1 MSKFAA
7 KLNSFKGISHEDLE
21 TLNEFKMGLSFE
33 LDRFQLEAI
42 DYFLQGNSVVVAA
55 PTGSGKTIVGEFAVF
70 HVNKNRQRTFYT
82 TPLKALSN
90 QKYLEFVERFGVEQV
105 GLLTGDNA
113 INQDASI
120 VVMTTEV
127 LRNMIYQTPEKI
139 EELGVAILDEVHF
152 LADKERGVVW
162 EEILI
167 LLNKNVKIVAL
178 SATVSNVED
187 FADWLHEIR
196 GDCKFV
202 IEEKRPVPLSQLI
215 ATSNS
220 LIPLFSNEEGQ
231 INKKVLNL
239 YKRSFT
245 RSHVKSEIPTRVEI
259 VENIKDYDLLPSIF
273 FIFSRKGCDQAVE
286 QIRKSN
292 VQLTNESERYEIKKY
307 LQNRFDDIDASDW
320 SALRV
325 DEWIDCAI
333 RGFSSHHAG
342 LIPQMKEAAE
352 YLFQKGLLK
361 LIFATETLSV
371 GINMPAKSVVLERM
385 DKWNGTTH
393 EMLSPAEFT
402 QLTGRA
408 GRRGIDV
415 DGEAIIA
422 FHPHSEPKF
431 IANLVSSR
439 TFELTS
445 TFEPKYNMVLN
456 LLEHRNLTDTKIL
469 LNKSFAQFYQ
479 KKDSKNVTEQIDYEN
494 EKLERKQKEFTCHL
508 GDIREYYEII
518 LQINSF
524 HKNESKTSKKK
535 RSLRNRIEIEPGNLV
550 GIKNLR
556 KSKFALITKTLK
568 SKKESEF
575 WVILDNGEGRKIDHR
590 SIDFNVG
597 VIGYLE
603 INDEIDF
610 SKKAIRDE
618 YSKKIRIASGNY
630 AKKFADEVDVTEL
643 KTKLKNHVCHRC
655 PQIQEHL
662 RFGENIERNKKY
674 IKSLQSHL
682 ENDYVN
688 LSKKCDQVI
697 DLLAKLD
704 YIITTED
711 KLTLT
716 KWGKFLKQIHS
727 EFDLLIIESLR
738 RNYLNNLSPIQLSCL
753 LSGFVYNPRRD
764 ELEIPVNVDEII
776 KNNANQILKLSDEII
791 DIEKRNKITN
801 IKNPHF
807 GMANIIKQWC
817 NDVNLKRI
825 LLKTDIA
832 PGDFVRN
839 VKQIIDLLRQI
850 KRLNIPGITNTAD
863 EAILL
868 LDKGVVSYEPNVN

>member
-307 LQNRFDDIDASDW
+307 LQNRFDDIEASDW

-535 RSLRNRIEIEPGNLV
+535 RSPRNRIEIEPGNLV

-630 AKKFADEVDVTEL
+630 AKKSVDEVDVTEL
-643 KTKLKNHVCHRC
+643 KAKLKNHVCHRC

-697 DLLAKLD
+697 DLLARLD
-704 YIITTED
+704 YIINTED

>member
-1 MSKFAA
+1 MNNFAA
-7 KLNSFKGISHEDLE
+7 KLNSFKGVAHSDLE
-21 TLNEFKMGLSFE
+21 ILNEFKMGLSFE

-42 DYFLQGNSVVVAA
+42 EYFLQGNSVVVAA

-70 HVNKNRQRTFYT
+70 YVNKKKQRTFYT

-90 QKYLEFVERFGVEQV
+90 QKYLEFVERFGIEQV

-113 INQDASI
+113 VNQDASI

-139 EELGVAILDEVHF
+139 DELGVAILDEVHF

-231 INKKVLNL
+231 INKKVINL

-245 RSHVKSEIPTRVEI
+245 RSHVKTEIPTRIEI

-292 VQLTNESERYEIKKY
+292 IQLTNEEERFEIKKY
-307 LQNRFDDIDASDW
+307 LQNRFDDIEASDW
-320 SALRV
+320 SALKV

-456 LLEHRNLTDTKIL
+456 LLEHRNLHETKIL
-469 LNKSFAQFYQ
+469 LNKSFAQYYQ
-479 KKDSKNVTEQIDYEN
+479 KKDSKNLIEQINYEKEKLTRKEN
-494 EKLERKQKEFTCHL
+494 EFSCHL
-508 GDIREYYEII
+508 GDIKEYYSII
-518 LQINSF
+518 LNINSY
-524 HKNESKTSKKK
+524 HKDEDRNSNKK
-535 RSLRNRIEIEPGNLV
+535 RLIKNGLKLESGSIV
-550 GIKNLR
+550 GVKNLR
-556 KSKFALITKTLK
+556 RSKFALITRVLN
-568 SKKESEF
+568 SKKKIEF
-575 WVILDNGEGRKIDHR
+575 WVVLDNGEGRKIDHR
-590 SIDFNVG
+590 SFDPNIGVVG
-597 VIGYLE
+597 ELDLNE
-603 INDEIDF
+603 EIDF
-610 SKKAIRDE
+610 ARKSVRDE
-618 YSKKIRIASGNY
+618 YAKKIRITAGNLN
-630 AKKFADEVDVTEL
+630 KKNISDTDVTSL
-643 KTKLKNHVCHRC
+643 KTELKNHVCHKC

-662 RFGENIERNKKY
+662 RFGENIERNKRY
-674 IKSLQSHL
+674 INALKAHL
-682 ENDYVN
+682 ENDFVN
-688 LSKKCDQVI
+688 LEKKCDQVI
-697 DLLAKLD
+697 SLLIKLD
-704 YIITTED
+704 YISSIEE
-711 KLTLT
+711 KLTIT
-716 KWGKFLKQIHS
+716 KWGKYLKQIHS

-738 RNYLNNLSPIQLSCL
+738 RNFLSNLTAIQLSCL

-764 ELEIPVNVDEII
+764 EIDIPINVDEII
-776 KNNANQILKLSDEII
+776 KNNATEIINLSEEII
-791 DIEKRNKITN
+791 DLESKFKISTT
-801 IKNPHF
+801 KHPHF

-817 NDVNLKRI
+817 NDVNLKKI

-839 VKQIIDLLRQI
+839 IKQIIDLLRQI
-850 KRLNIPGITNTAD
+850 KRLNISGIANKAD
-863 EAILL
+863 EAISL

>member
-1 MSKFAA
+1 MSKFAE
-7 KLNSFKGISHEDLE
+7 KLNRFSGISHSDLE
-21 TLNEFKMGLSFE
+21 ILNEFKMSLSFE

-70 HVNKNRQRTFYT
+70 HVNKNKQRTFYT

-167 LLNKNVKIVAL
+167 LLNKSVKIVAL

-245 RSHVKSEIPTRVEI
+245 KSHVKSEIPTRVET
-259 VENIKDYDLLPSIF
+259 VENIKEYDLLPSIY
-273 FIFSRKGCDQAVE
+273 FIFSRKGCDLAVD

-292 VQLTNESERYEIKKY
+292 VQLTNEEERYEIKKY
-307 LQNRFDDIDASDW
+307 LQNRFDDIEASDW

-361 LIFATETLSV
+361 LVFATETLSV

-445 TFEPKYNMVLN
+445 NFAPKYNMVLN
-456 LLEHRNLTDTKIL
+456 LLEHRDLNDTKVL
-469 LNKSFAQFYQ
+469 LNKSFAQYYQ
-479 KKDSKNVTEQIDYEN
+479 KKDSKNVTAQINYEKD
-494 EKLERKQKEFTCHL
+494 KLHRKEREFSCHI
-508 GDIREYYEII
+508 GDIKEYYSLI
-518 LQINSF
+518 LRINSF
-524 HKNESKTSKKK
+524 HKFENKKSKNVK
-535 RSLRNRIEIEPGNLV
+535 SLKNKLILEPGNIV

-556 KSKFALITKTLK
+556 KSKFALITKSLK
-568 SKKESEF
+568 TKKNSEY
-575 WVILDNGEGRKIDHR
+575 WVVLDNGEGRKIDNK
-590 SIDFNVG
+590 SFDSNVG
-597 VIGYLE
+597 VIGFL
-603 INDEIDF
+603 DLPSEIDF
-610 SKKAIRDE
+610 SKKATRDD
-618 YSKKIRIASGNY
+618 YSKKIRSLVGNSKNRDSDY
-630 AKKFADEVDVTEL
+630 SDLSSL
-643 KTKLKNHVCHRC
+643 KNQLKNHDCHRC
-655 PQIQEHL
+655 PEIQEHM

-674 IKSLQSHL
+674 IKSLESHL
-682 ENDYVN
+682 ENDFIN

-697 DLLAKLD
+697 DFLSQLD
-704 YIITTED
+704 YVSNRDNRLI
-711 KLTLT
+711 LTS
-716 KWGKFLKQIHS
+716 WGKLLKQIHS
-727 EFDLLIIESLR
+727 EFDLIIIESIK
-738 RNYLNNLSPIQLSCL
+738 RNFLNNLDPVQLCCL

-764 ELEIPVNVDEII
+764 ELDIPINVDDII
-776 KNNANQILKLSDEII
+776 KNNANQILKLSDEINSME
-791 DIEKRNKITN
+791 EKLKISN
-801 IKNPHF
+801 LKNPHF

-817 NDVNLKRI
+817 NGVNLKRI

-850 KRLNIPGITNTAD
+850 KRLNIPSITKIAED
-863 EAILL
+863 AILL

>member
-1 MSKFAA
+1 MNKYST
-7 KLNSFKGISHEDLE
+7 KLNSFKGVSHSDLDIF
-21 TLNEFKMGLSFE
+21 NEFKMGLSFE
-33 LDRFQLEAI
+33 LDRFQVEAI
-42 DYFLQGNSVVVAA
+42 EYFLQGNSVVVAA

-70 HVNKNRQRTFYT
+70 HVNRNNQRTFYT

-90 QKYLEFVERFGVEQV
+90 QKYLEFVERFGSDQV

-139 EELGVAILDEVHF
+139 EQLGVAILDEVHF

-196 GDCKFV
+196 GECKFV

-215 ATSNS
+215 ATSNA

-245 RSHVKSEIPTRVEI
+245 KSHVKSEIPTRVEI
-259 VENIKDYDLLPSIF
+259 VENIKDYELLPSIY

-292 VQLTNESERYEIKKY
+292 VKLTNEDERFEIKKY
-307 LQNRFDDIDASDW
+307 LQNRFDDIEASDW

-361 LIFATETLSV
+361 LVFATETLSV

-385 DKWNGTTH
+385 DKWNGSTH

-456 LLEHRNLTDTKIL
+456 LLEHRNVSDTKIL

-479 KKDSKNVTEQIDYEN
+479 KKDSRNVTEQIDYEK
-494 EKLERKQKEFTCHL
+494 EKLNRKEREFNCHL
-508 GDIREYYEII
+508 GDIKEYYSII
-518 LQINSF
+518 LEINNY
-524 HKNESKTSKKK
+524 HK
-535 RSLRNRIEIEPGNLV
+535 RSNNVTAKNKSISNRINLDPGNV
-550 GIKNLR
+550 IGIKNLR
-556 KSKFALITKTLK
+556 RSKFALITKTSN
-568 SKKESEF
+568 SKNSSDL
-575 WVILDNGEGRKIDHR
+575 WVVLDNGEGRKIDKR
-590 SIDFNVG
+590 ILDSNIGSIGFFDLPSG
-597 VIGYLE
+597 
-603 INDEIDF
+603 IDF
-610 SKKAIRDE
+610 SKKTIRDE
-618 YSKKIRIASGNY
+618 YAKKIRVLAGNRNKKTYDDSDLASF
-630 AKKFADEVDVTEL
+630 KKRL
-643 KTKLKNHVCHRC
+643 KDHICHKC
-655 PQIQEHL
+655 PEIQEHL
-662 RFGENIERNKKY
+662 RFGENIERTKNY
-674 IKSLQSHL
+674 IKSLEAHL
-682 ENDYVN
+682 ENDFVN
-688 LSKKCDQVI
+688 LSKKCDQVV
-697 DLLAKLD
+697 DLLMKLD
-704 YIITTED
+704 LITSD
-711 KLTLT
+711 NSKLTLT

-738 RNYLNNLSPIQLSCL
+738 RNLLNNLTPVQLACL

-764 ELEIPVNVDEII
+764 ELDIPINIDEII

-791 DIEKRNKITN
+791 ETERTFKIINNKS
-801 IKNPHF
+801 PHF

-817 NDVNLKRI
+817 SDVNLKKI
-825 LLKTDIA
+825 LQKTEIA

-850 KRLNIPGITNTAD
+850 KRLNISGITNTAED
-863 EAILL
+863 AILL

>member
-1 MSKFAA
+1 LNKYST
-7 KLNSFKGISHEDLE
+7 KLNSFKGVSHSDLDIF
-21 TLNEFKMGLSFE
+21 NEFKMGLSFE
-33 LDRFQLEAI
+33 LDRFQVEAI
-42 DYFLQGNSVVVAA
+42 EYFLQGNSVVVAA

-70 HVNKNRQRTFYT
+70 HVNRNNQRTFYT

-90 QKYLEFVERFGVEQV
+90 QKYLEFVERFGSDQV

-139 EELGVAILDEVHF
+139 EQLGVAILDEVHF

-196 GDCKFV
+196 GECKFV

-215 ATSNS
+215 ATSNA

-245 RSHVKSEIPTRVEI
+245 KSHVKSEIPTRVEI
-259 VENIKDYDLLPSIF
+259 VENIKDYELLPSIY

-292 VQLTNESERYEIKKY
+292 VKLTNEDERFEIKKY
-307 LQNRFDDIDASDW
+307 LQNRFDDIEASDW

-361 LIFATETLSV
+361 LVFATETLSV

-385 DKWNGTTH
+385 DKWNGSTH

-456 LLEHRNLTDTKIL
+456 LLEHRNVSDTKIL

-479 KKDSKNVTEQIDYEN
+479 KKDSRNVTDQIDYEK
-494 EKLERKQKEFTCHL
+494 EKLNRKEREFNCHL
-508 GDIREYYEII
+508 GNIKEYYSII
-518 LQINSF
+518 LEINNY
-524 HKNESKTSKKK
+524 HKRSNNVTSKNK
-535 RSLRNRIEIEPGNLV
+535 SISNRINLDPGNV
-550 GIKNLR
+550 IGIKNLR
-556 KSKFALITKTLK
+556 RSKFALITKTSH
-568 SKKESEF
+568 SKNSSDL
-575 WVILDNGEGRKIDHR
+575 WVVLDNGEGRKIDKR
-590 SIDFNVG
+590 ILDSNIGSIGFFDLPSG
-597 VIGYLE
+597 
-603 INDEIDF
+603 IDF
-610 SKKAIRDE
+610 SKKTIRDE
-618 YSKKIRIASGNY
+618 YAKKIRVLTGNRNKKTYNDSDLASF
-630 AKKFADEVDVTEL
+630 KKRL
-643 KTKLKNHVCHRC
+643 KDHNCHKC
-655 PQIQEHL
+655 PEIQEHL
-662 RFGENIERNKKY
+662 RFGENIERTKKY
-674 IKSLQSHL
+674 INSLEAHL
-682 ENDYVN
+682 ENDFVN
-688 LSKKCDQVI
+688 LSKKCDQVV
-697 DLLAKLD
+697 DLLMKLD
-704 YIITTED
+704 FITSD
-711 KLTLT
+711 NSKLTLT

-738 RNYLNNLSPIQLSCL
+738 RNLLNNLTPVQLACL

-764 ELEIPVNVDEII
+764 ELDIPINIDEII

-791 DIEKRNKITN
+791 ETERTFKIINNKS
-801 IKNPHF
+801 PHF
-807 GMANIIKQWC
+807 GMANVIKQWC
-817 NDVNLKRI
+817 SDVNLKKI
-825 LLKTDIA
+825 LQKTEIA

-850 KRLNIPGITNTAD
+850 KRLNISGITNTAE

>member
-307 LQNRFDDIDASDW
+307 LQNRFDDIEASDW

-643 KTKLKNHVCHRC
+643 KAKLKNHVCHRC

-807 GMANIIKQWC
+807 GMENIIKQWC

>member
-1 MSKFAA
+1 MTKFAE
-7 KLNSFKGISHEDLE
+7 KFTSFKGIDHKDLE

-70 HVNKNRQRTFYT
+70 HVNKNNQRTFYT

-90 QKYLEFVERFGVEQV
+90 QKYLEFVEKFGYEQV

-220 LIPLFSNEEGQ
+220 LIPLFSNDEGQ

-239 YKRSFT
+239 YKRSYT
-245 RSHVKSEIPTRVEI
+245 KSHVKSEIPTRVEI
-259 VENIKDYDLLPSIF
+259 VENIKDYQLLPSIF
-273 FIFSRKGCDQAVE
+273 FIFSRKGCDLAVE

-292 VQLTNESERYEIKKY
+292 IQLTNENERFEIKKY

-371 GINMPAKSVVLERM
+371 GINMPAKSVVLEKM
-385 DKWNGTTH
+385 DKWNGSTH

-456 LLEHRNLTDTKIL
+456 LLEHRNLNETKSL
-469 LNKSFAQFYQ
+469 LNKSFAQYYQ
-479 KKDSKNVTEQIDYEN
+479 KKDSKNVTEQIQYEN
-494 EKLERKQKEFTCHL
+494 EKLQRKRSEFTCHL
-508 GDIREYYEII
+508 GDIKEYYEII
-518 LQINSF
+518 LQINDF
-524 HKNESKTSKKK
+524 HKQENLRSKNQKSFKKG
-535 RSLRNRIEIEPGNLV
+535 IEIYPGNIV
-550 GIKNLR
+550 GIRNLR
-556 KSKFALITKTLK
+556 KSKYALITKILT
-568 SKKESEF
+568 SKRDSEF
-575 WVILDNGEGRKIDHR
+575 WAVLDNGEGRKINQR

-597 VIGYLE
+597 VVGDLE
-603 INDEIDF
+603 INQDVDF
-610 SKKAIRDE
+610 SKKYIRDDF
-618 YSKKIRIASGNY
+618 SKRIRITVGNLT
-630 AKKFADEVDVTEL
+630 KKRVEKFDLIDL
-643 KTKLKNHVCHRC
+643 KNNLKNHVCHKC
-655 PQIQEHL
+655 PQIQQHL
-662 RFGENIERNKKY
+662 RFGENIERNRKY
-674 IKSLQSHL
+674 IKSLEAHL
-682 ENDYVN
+682 ENDFVN

-697 DLLAKLD
+697 ELLSGLD
-704 YIITTED
+704 YININQNQI
-711 KLTLT
+711 TLT
-716 KWGKFLKQIHS
+716 KWGNYLKQIHS
-727 EFDLLIIESLR
+727 EFDLLIIEALR
-738 RNYLNNLSPIQLSCL
+738 KKLFDNLTPVQLSCL
-753 LSGFVYNPRRD
+753 LSGFVYSPRRD
-764 ELEIPVNVDEII
+764 ELDIPVNVDEII
-776 KNNANQILKLSDEII
+776 KNNANQILKLSDQV
-791 DIEKRNKITN
+791 IELERKFRISNL
-801 IKNPHF
+801 KNPHF

-817 NDVNLKRI
+817 NDVNLKKI

-839 VKQIIDLLRQI
+839 VKQIIDLLRQL
-850 KRLNIPGITNTAD
+850 KRLDISGITKTAG

>member
-494 EKLERKQKEFTCHL
+494 EKLRGKQHDFTCHL

-575 WVILDNGEGRKIDHR
+575 WALLDNGEGRKIDHR

-630 AKKFADEVDVTEL
+630 AKKFVDEVDVTEL
-643 KTKLKNHVCHRC
+643 KAKLKNHVCHSC

-850 KRLNIPGITNTAD
+850 KRLNIPGITKSAD

>member
-1 MSKFAA
+1 LSKFAA

-42 DYFLQGNSVVVAA
+42 EYFLQGNSVVVAA

-307 LQNRFDDIDASDW
+307 LQNRFDDIEASDW

-630 AKKFADEVDVTEL
+630 AKKFVDEVDVTEL

>member
-1 MSKFAA
+1 MSNFHR
-7 KLNSFKGISHEDLE
+7 KLNSFKGVSHSDFEILS
-21 TLNEFKMGLSFE
+21 EFKMGLPFE
-33 LDRFQLEAI
+33 LDNFQIEAI
-42 DYFLQGNSVVVAA
+42 EYFLQGSSVVVAA

-70 HVNKNRQRTFYT
+70 YVNKKNQRTFYT

-90 QKYLEFVERFGVEQV
+90 QKYLELVERFGVENV

-113 INQDASI
+113 INQDAAI

-231 INKKVLNL
+231 INKKVINL

-245 RSHVKSEIPTRVEI
+245 KSHVKIEIPTRVEI

-273 FIFSRKGCDQAVE
+273 FIFSRKGCDIAVD

-292 VQLTNESERYEIKKY
+292 VQLTNEQERFEIKKY

-325 DEWIDCAI
+325 DEWIDCAV

-352 YLFQKGLLK
+352 YLFQRGLLK

-385 DKWNGTTH
+385 DKWNGTNH

-422 FHPHSEPKF
+422 FHPHTEPKF

-456 LLEHRNLTDTKIL
+456 LLEHRDLNETKKL
-469 LNKSFAQFYQ
+469 LNKSFAQYYQ
-479 KKDSKNVTEQIDYEN
+479 KIDSKNVIEQINYES
-494 EKLERKQKEFTCHL
+494 EKLKRKQIEFTCHL
-508 GDIREYYEII
+508 GDIKDYYSII
-518 LQINSF
+518 LQINQY
-524 HKNESKTSKKK
+524 HKKENNNSRRSK
-535 RSLRNRIEIEPGNLV
+535 SLGSTNDLMPGNII

-556 KSKFALITKTLK
+556 KSKFALITKSLK
-568 SKKESEF
+568 TRKSREF
-575 WVILDNGEGRKIDHR
+575 WAVLDNGEGRKIDAR
-590 SIDFNVG
+590 NVDLNIG
-597 VIGYLE
+597 VIGFLDL
-603 INDEIDF
+603 DERLDF
-610 SKKAIRDE
+610 SKKILRDD
-618 YSKKIRIASGNY
+618 YAKKIRSISRSNENRQGSVLDLNEI
-630 AKKFADEVDVTEL
+630 KSR
-643 KTKLKNHVCHRC
+643 LKNHICHQC

-674 IKSLQSHL
+674 IKSLEAHL
-682 ENDYVN
+682 ENDFVN
-688 LSKKCDQVI
+688 LSKKCDRVI
-697 DLLAKLD
+697 DVLQKLGYIETNESTILLTQSGRL
-704 YIITTED
+704 
-711 KLTLT
+711 
-716 KWGKFLKQIHS
+716 LKQIHS
-727 EFDLLIIESLR
+727 EFDLLIVESLR
-738 RNYLNNLSPIQLSCL
+738 RALFDGLNPIQLSCL

-764 ELEIPVNVDEII
+764 EIDTPLNVDEII
-776 KNNANQILKLSDEII
+776 KNNANLILKLSDEII
-791 DIEKRNKITN
+791 EIERKLKISN
-801 IKNPHF
+801 IRSPHF
-807 GMANIIKQWC
+807 GMANVIKQWC
-817 NDVNLKRI
+817 SGVNLKKI
-825 LLKTDIA
+825 LVKTDIA

-850 KRLNIPGITNTAD
+850 KRLNIDDVSKTAE

>member
-1 MSKFAA
+1 LSKFAA

-307 LQNRFDDIDASDW
+307 LQNRFDDIEASDW

-630 AKKFADEVDVTEL
+630 AKKFVDEVDVTEL
-643 KTKLKNHVCHRC
+643 KAKLKNHVCHRC

-697 DLLAKLD
+697 DLLARLD
-704 YIITTED
+704 YIINTED

>member
-1 MSKFAA
+1 LSKFAT
-7 KLNSFKGISHEDLE
+7 KLNKFSGVSHEDLE
-21 TLNEFKMGLSFE
+21 ILNEFKMGLSFE
-33 LDRFQLEAI
+33 LDRFQEEAI

-70 HVNKNRQRTFYT
+70 YVNKNRQRTFYT

-307 LQNRFDDIDASDW
+307 LQNRFDDIEASDW

-361 LIFATETLSV
+361 LIFATQTLSV

>member
-1 MSKFAA
+1 FQGVAHS
-7 KLNSFKGISHEDLE
+7 DLE
-21 TLNEFKMGLSFE
+21 ILNEFKMGLSFE

-42 DYFLQGNSVVVAA
+42 EYFLQGNSVVVAA

-70 HVNKNRQRTFYT
+70 YVNKKKQRTFYT

-90 QKYLEFVERFGVEQV
+90 QKYLEFGERFGIEQV

-113 INQDASI
+113 VNQDASI

-139 EELGVAILDEVHF
+139 DELGVAILDEVHF

-231 INKKVLNL
+231 INRKVINL

-245 RSHVKSEIPTRVEI
+245 RSHVKTEVPTRIEI

-292 VQLTNESERYEIKKY
+292 IQLTNEEERFEIKKY
-307 LQNRFDDIDASDW
+307 LQNRFDDIEASDW
-320 SALRV
+320 SALKV

-456 LLEHRNLTDTKIL
+456 LLEHRNLHETKIL
-469 LNKSFAQFYQ
+469 LNKSFAQYYQ
-479 KKDSKNVTEQIDYEN
+479 KKDSKNLIEQINYEKEKLTRKEN
-494 EKLERKQKEFTCHL
+494 EF
-508 GDIREYYEII
+508 
-518 LQINSF
+518 
-524 HKNESKTSKKK
+524 
-535 RSLRNRIEIEPGNLV
+535 
-550 GIKNLR
+550 
-556 KSKFALITKTLK
+556 
-568 SKKESEF
+568 
-575 WVILDNGEGRKIDHR
+575 
-590 SIDFNVG
+590 
-597 VIGYLE
+597 
-603 INDEIDF
+603 
-610 SKKAIRDE
+610 
-618 YSKKIRIASGNY
+618 
-630 AKKFADEVDVTEL
+630 
-643 KTKLKNHVCHRC
+643 
-655 PQIQEHL
+655 
-662 RFGENIERNKKY
+662 
-674 IKSLQSHL
+674 
-682 ENDYVN
+682 
-688 LSKKCDQVI
+688 
-697 DLLAKLD
+697 
-704 YIITTED
+704 
-711 KLTLT
+711 
-716 KWGKFLKQIHS
+716 
-727 EFDLLIIESLR
+727 
-738 RNYLNNLSPIQLSCL
+738 
-753 LSGFVYNPRRD
+753 
-764 ELEIPVNVDEII
+764 
-776 KNNANQILKLSDEII
+776 
-791 DIEKRNKITN
+791 
-801 IKNPHF
+801 
-807 GMANIIKQWC
+807 
-817 NDVNLKRI
+817 
-825 LLKTDIA
+825 
-832 PGDFVRN
+832 
-839 VKQIIDLLRQI
+839 
-850 KRLNIPGITNTAD
+850 
-863 EAILL
+863 
-868 LDKGVVSYEPNVN
+868 

>member
-7 KLNSFKGISHEDLE
+7 KLNKFSGVSHEDLE
-21 TLNEFKMGLSFE
+21 ILNEFKMGLSFE
-33 LDRFQLEAI
+33 LDRFQEEAI

-70 HVNKNRQRTFYT
+70 YVNKNRQRTFYT

-245 RSHVKSEIPTRVEI
+245 KSHVKSEIPTRIEI

-273 FIFSRKGCDQAVE
+273 FIFSRKGCDLAVD

-292 VQLTNESERYEIKKY
+292 VQLTNEDERYEIKKY
-307 LQNRFDDIDASDW
+307 LQNRFDDIEASDW
-320 SALRV
+320 SALKV

-361 LIFATETLSV
+361 LVFATETLSV

-445 TFEPKYNMVLN
+445 SFEPKYNMILN
-456 LLEHRNLTDTKIL
+456 LLEHRNVNETKKL

-479 KKDSKNVTEQIDYEN
+479 KKDSKNVTDQIFYEKD
-494 EKLERKQKEFTCHL
+494 KLNRKESEFTCHL
-508 GDIREYYEII
+508 GDIKEYYSII
-518 LQINSF
+518 LEINNF
-524 HKNESKTSKKK
+524 HKFENK
-535 RSLRNRIEIEPGNLV
+535 RSQNSRSLKNRLNLEPGHVV
-550 GIKNLR
+550 GIRNLR
-556 KSKFALITKTLK
+556 RSKFALITKSMK
-568 SKKESEF
+568 SKKDSEF
-575 WVILDNGEGRKIDHR
+575 WVVLENGEGRKIDQR
-590 SIDFNVG
+590 SIDSNVG
-597 VIGYLE
+597 SIGYLE
-603 INDEIDF
+603 LPEGADF
-610 SKKAIRDE
+610 SKKNTRDE
-618 YSKKIRIASGNY
+618 YSKKIRILAGNS
-630 AKKFADEVDVTEL
+630 KNMNLDVHDLSVL
-643 KTKLKNHVCHRC
+643 KNKLKSHVCHKC

-662 RFGENIERNKKY
+662 RFGENIERNRKY
-674 IKSLQSHL
+674 IKSLESHL
-682 ENDYVN
+682 ENDFIN

-697 DLLAKLD
+697 
-704 YIITTED
+704 EF
-711 KLTLT
+711 LT
-716 KWGKFLKQIHS
+716 KLQYIKDIENKLILTSWGKLLKQIHS
-727 EFDLLIIESLR
+727 EFDLLIIESIKR
-738 RNYLNNLSPIQLSCL
+738 EYLNNLTSIQLCCL

-764 ELEIPVNVDEII
+764 EIDIPLNVDEII

-791 DIEKRNKITN
+791 EMEGKLKISN

-817 NDVNLKRI
+817 NNVNLKRI

-850 KRLNIPGITNTAD
+850 KRLNIPGITKTAE

>member
-1 MSKFAA
+1 LSKFAA

-307 LQNRFDDIDASDW
+307 LQNRFDDIEASDW

-518 LQINSF
+518 IQINSF

-697 DLLAKLD
+697 DLLARLD
-704 YIITTED
+704 YIINTED

>member
-630 AKKFADEVDVTEL
+630 AKKFVDEVDVTEL